1 MFVKIATKSIEKNN
15 KEKLLFTKYASVL
28 MFTKIIGFQVVSVEQ
43 EVIDYIVRKAE
54 FTMCASDVCHHYL
67 SGKSEAYSK
76 NFQQQEILFIFDI
89 NYRILIGGK
98 CSF

>member
-15 KEKLLFTKYASVL
+15 KEKLLYTKCASVL

-43 EVIDYIVRKAE
+43 EAIDCIVRKAE
-54 FTMCASDVCHHYL
+54 FTMCVGNVCHHCF
-67 SGKSEAYSK
+67 SGKCKAYSK
-76 NFQQQEILFIFDI
+76 NFQQQEILFIYDI